1 MKPGRFI
8 FIVVILLSYSLNSTA
23 APVNTGNAQPIPTY
37 DEAWMNSYLPPGV
50 TMKKI
55 RDWQA
60 GMTGKIKR
68 RYQDS
73 LESDINL
80 FSKGREMT
88 AQELLV
94 LRIQCQGNQFMTFR
108 WTNPEF
114 DEADLKKIFRT
125 GLSEE
130 ENMENA
136 GLFKSLDDG
145 DDPAEDEWKNSL
157 LPPCITIWDIHSWEA
172 SMHKTSEKSHYDALR
187 RTLVHRTEGKEFKP
201 KDFKALLI
209 QLKKERYTSSRPYKN
224 LRLAES
230 TSEDEFLPPY
240 VTKAMLKTW
249 EDTMAEKDKEIYS
262 KTLNAERKRQQTVSE
277 TLGTNQ
283 LNARELK
290 FRGEQYVMAQEKKR
304 HANPLTPPQK
314 AEIITWIENLKLKE
328 FPAEADV
335 PRSNEL
341 LSSGV
346 TMEMIRKWEAS
357 EAPMLRNKYMTLLKR
372 EVIAWMVADFTLPEI
387 QNRSLQYRGQRYLQ
401 SQNGNS
407 SKRKRGGKRIAKET
421 GAQSPKRTATGA
433 TPIHGELLNTSNAS
447 PRIASAS
454 SAPFDN
460 ANSSRGNSATPP
472 TKQTQHTTE
481 ETPIH
486 HEPPN
491 TPNASPSI
499 AHSPLPETLPTHL
512 MIDADK
518 HALPPHPGFPHGTIN
533 LGALERNS

>member
-1 MKPGRFI
+1 
-8 FIVVILLSYSLNSTA
+8 
-23 APVNTGNAQPIPTY
+23 
-37 DEAWMNSYLPPGV
+37 
-50 TMKKI
+50 
-55 RDWQA
+55 
-60 GMTGKIKR
+60 
-68 RYQDS
+68 
-73 LESDINL
+73 
-80 FSKGREMT
+80 
-88 AQELLV
+88 
-94 LRIQCQGNQFMTFR
+94 
-108 WTNPEF
+108 
-114 DEADLKKIFRT
+114 LKKIFRT

-130 ENMENA
+130 ENVENE

-157 LPPCITIWDIHSWEA
+157 LPPYITIWDIHSWEA
-172 SMHKTSEKSHYDALR
+172 SMHKTSEKSHYDSLR
-187 RTLVHRTEGKEFKP
+187 RILVHRTEGKELKP

-209 QLKKERYTSSRPYKN
+209 QLKKERYMISRPYHN

-230 TSEDEFLPPY
+230 TSEDEVLPPY

-346 TMEMIRKWEAS
+346 TMEMIRQWEAS
-357 EAPMLRNKYMTLLKR
+357 EAPMLKNKYMTLLKR
-372 EVIAWMVADFTLPEI
+372 EVIAWMAADFTLPEI

-401 SQNGNS
+401 SQNGKS
-407 SKRKRGGKRIAKET
+407 SKRKRGGKRIAEET
-421 GAQSPKRTATGA
+421 GAQSPKAS
-433 TPIHGELLNTSNAS
+433 HGK
-447 PRIASAS
+447 
-454 SAPFDN
+454 
-460 ANSSRGNSATPP
+460 SATPP
-472 TKQTQHTTE
+472 PKRTTTE
-481 ETPIH
+481 PTPTPG
-486 HEPPN
+486 E
-491 TPNASPSI
+491 PNASPGVANS
-499 AHSPLPETLPTHL
+499 AHSVTQPAHL
-512 MIDADK
+512 MTDADK
-518 HALPPHPGFPHGTIN
+518 FEHTLPLHPGHQAFPDGTVN
-533 LGALERNS
+533 LEALIKFNYEPQ